1 MKFALVF
8 LALAGSA
15 LAQSPS
21 IAIFAPSANTT
32 VAAGSN
38 LVVDIEKLV
47 STLRTGCASYSYSF
61 QLLQPG
67 LSGPSDVSVVIG
79 LRTCGADCQAIAATG
94 SVGAPLYKGD
104 YSPQVV
110 PGSGSTAAF
119 QNYTVQVPATM
130 PKGPALLAVGHFFLA
145 GVSQASLYCERDN
158 ADEDVQAALTP
169 GSETVY
175 TTVIVQ

>member
-1 MKFALVF
+1 
-8 LALAGSA
+8 SA
-15 LAQSPS
+15 S

-32 VAAGSN
+32 VAAGSS
-38 LVVDIEKLV
+38 LVVDIEKL
-47 STLRTGCASYSYSF
+47 
-61 QLLQPG
+61 PG

-79 LRTCGADCQAIAATG
+79 LRTCGADCQSIAATG
-94 SVGAPLYKGD
+94 TVGAPLYKGD

-110 PGSGSTAAF
+110 PGSGSSAAF

-145 GVSQASLYCERDN
+145 G
-158 ADEDVQAALTP
+158 AALAP